1 MKCLLYYDIYLFHLM
16 GALFFNLS
24 WIQVLT
30 IDLVDTI
37 FQGWIFHSDVYIS
50 YALFFTVSGT
60 FRIL

>member
-1 MKCLLYYDIYLFHLM
+1 M

-37 FQGWIFHSDVYIS
+37 FQGWIFDSDVYIS
-50 YALFFTVSGT
+50 YALFFTVNV
-60 FRIL
+60 